1 MEQNT
6 YTKIENYLIH
16 ALSRTQGTQKTKNAR
31 PGMSLGIIQTILAV
45 CRLTIGFH
53 IPSRALTYEQISR
66 ITGFTREKQGYYLRQ
81 ALKLNI
87 ITRFDSRGESEIG
100 KRPSY
105 HYAINFDALTW
116 DVPMR
121 FPIRHFG
128 AVKKEERVETNKGL
142 KLRPIK
148 DSKVETLIGLNI
160 LGNVL
165 KDPFRLG

>member
-1 MEQNT
+1 MEGST
-6 YTKIENYLIH
+6 YTKVENYLIH
-16 ALSRTQGTQKTKNAR
+16 ALCRVQGTQKTKNAR
-31 PGMSLGIIQTILAV
+31 PGISLGILQTVLAV

-66 ITGFTREKQGYYLRQ
+66 ITGFTREKQGHYLRQ
-81 ALKLNI
+81 ALKLNM

-100 KRPSY
+100 RRPSY
-105 HYAINFDALTW
+105 HYGVNLDPLTW

-128 AVKKEERVETNKGL
+128 GVRKERKFETNRGL

-160 LGNVL
+160 LGDTL
-165 KDPFRLG
+165 KDPFRFG